1 MHPIFTTTGTI
12 GLTQI
17 YILIIHVRVS
27 KVTCTCTC
35 NISQIFLTI
44 KALHPLLVLATRQPS
59 VVAIEMWYSFT
70 FKRRGSATPTG
81 NGM

>member
-1 MHPIFTTTGTI
+1 MHSIFTTTGNI

-17 YILIIHVRVS
+17 YIPIIHVRVN
-27 KVTCTCTC
+27 KVTCTC
-35 NISQIFLTI
+35 NISQTFLTI

-59 VVAIEMWYSFT
+59 VVAIGMWYSFP
-70 FKRRGSATPTG
+70 FKRRGPATPTG